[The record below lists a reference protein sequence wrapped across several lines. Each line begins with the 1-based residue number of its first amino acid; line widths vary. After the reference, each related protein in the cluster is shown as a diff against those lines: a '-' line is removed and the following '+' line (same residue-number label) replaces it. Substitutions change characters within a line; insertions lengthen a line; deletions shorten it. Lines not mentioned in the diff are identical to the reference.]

1 MEKKLEKMIE
11 KQKKYRSF
19 LKLHESSSSIVY
31 KGHQLD
37 PKQMIVLKIDK
48 MTHGASLENEIAIYR
63 HLHRDPLASTQGIP
77 QIIAYEH
84 YGLVMEKLG
93 SSVHDLF
100 EKSNHQFS
108 LKFAIKLAL
117 KMLNVIK
124 YVHSRGIVHGDIKP
138 ANFLFGEK
146 NGKDDY
152 KRLYLC
158 DYGFSKFYLLKNGEH
173 IPFREGVMFTG
184 TPRFAG
190 KWSLAGLEQSRREDL
205 ESFFYV
211 IIYLIKG
218 ELPWD
223 EKFTKKKGELDAY
236 DMAVIK
242 GWTKKKVL
250 IKDLPKE
257 FEQIFDFV
265 DELFFCRPP
274 DYELLKNL
282 LKKML

>member
-1 MEKKLEKMIE
+1 M
-11 KQKKYRSF
+11 
-19 LKLHESSSSIVY
+19 KLHESSSSIVY
-31 KGHQLD
+31 KGYQLH
-37 PKQMIVLKIDK
+37 PKKMIVLKIDK
-48 MTHGASLENEIAIYR
+48 MTRGASLENEIDIYR
-63 HLHRDPLASTQGIP
+63 HIHRDPLASTQGIP

-100 EKSNHQFS
+100 EASNHQFS
-108 LKFAIKLAL
+108 FKFAVRLAI
-117 KMLNVIK
+117 KMLNIIK

-138 ANFLFGEK
+138 SNFLFGEN
-146 NGKDDY
+146 NGKADY
-152 KRLYLC
+152 KRLYLS
-158 DYGFSKFYLLKNGEH
+158 DYGFSKFFLFKNGDH

-190 KWSLAGLEQSRREDL
+190 KWSLGGLEQSRREDL

-218 ELPWD
+218 KLPWD
-223 EKFTKKKGELDAY
+223 EKFTKKKDLDAY
-236 DMAVIK
+236 DMGAIK
-242 GWTKKKVL
+242 GHTKKKDL

-257 FEQIFDFV
+257 FEEVFDFV
-265 DELFFCRPP
+265 NHLLFYKQP
-274 DYELLKNL
+274 DYEFLKNL